1 MEDSTYQEHPA
12 STSCMDNN
20 IVSSETCRR
29 DTVLVPAVA
38 GDELLEAV
46 DALALVLVPE
56 AAREEGLAVVT
67 VLLSD
72 VRGHALLGE
81 EVLGADLGPAIWA
94 AGEVRVEALGDLLAL
109 HPLAAVH
116 DVRMLVL
123 PGGVGVDGPRDGGI
137 VGVLGARLNALLHE
151 RRGCVQGLADAAN
164 RARPLADL
172 APFPGSHE
180 AGLLLALGIALGVQG
195 ARALVL
201 PEARLVGAGE
211 LEQRGALLGSISRAV
226 LAENDAVQFLLH
238 RRLDAGVLPAQPI
251 RASHIWDD
259 DLAVELHN
267 AILEAGDLAVVAI
280 PLGDV
285 PQGAHAEAD

>member
-67 VLLSD
+67 VLLPD

-81 EVLGADLGPAIWA
+81 EVLGADLGPAVWA
-94 AGEVRVEALGDLLAL
+94 AGEVRVKALGDLLAL

-123 PGGVGVDGPRDGGI
+123 PGGVGVLHGVLCHVVGLDGVAEVIDGLHPGGVIASARGGQAALVAPLKILATCRERVDLHGVDVDGPRDGGV
-137 VGVLGARLNALLHE
+137 VGVLGARLHSFLHQG
-151 RRGCVQGLADAAN
+151 RGCVQGLADATR
-164 RARPLADL
+164 RAWPLADL

-226 LAENDAVQFLLH
+226 LAEHDA
-238 RRLDAGVLPAQPI
+238 
-251 RASHIWDD
+251 
-259 DLAVELHN
+259 
-267 AILEAGDLAVVAI
+267 
-280 PLGDV
+280 
-285 PQGAHAEAD
+285 